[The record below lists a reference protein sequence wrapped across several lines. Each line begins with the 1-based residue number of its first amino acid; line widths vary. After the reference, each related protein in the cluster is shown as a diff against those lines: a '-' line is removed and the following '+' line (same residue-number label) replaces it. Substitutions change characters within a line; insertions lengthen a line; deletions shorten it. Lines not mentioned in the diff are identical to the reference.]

1 MSSNS
6 KIITPRKRDRRKAD
20 NQNIRFPLY
29 LESEIIEKDRRQYQ
43 DRRALG
49 YISEQKLFKG
59 VDWEYVEP
67 LLSPCP
73 IISLKSGE
81 ILLSPDTNNDK
92 LYLVRSGRLKITFDL
107 LNSEAESWFIESG
120 DFVGDMSI
128 IDETRP
134 CAYILADGACEVVA
148 VHQDIFWTCISHDVS
163 VSRNMLKIF
172 VERIRQTNQLAL
184 IAQEERLRFQ
194 HLQKEL
200 QAAKDIQLSI
210 LPCMPLYQNVN
221 KVRIYGI
228 MNSAKDVG
236 GDFFDVQLINNRY
249 LYISIGDV
257 SGKGMPA
264 ALFMVRTIT
273 MLRDTISR
281 TNSKLD
287 KIISHVN
294 NTLCENNHTNMFATL
309 FVACIDLEDG
319 SLEYI
324 NAGHNPVYIGNQT
337 NGYRFLQ
344 ESSGILVGIMNNTP
358 YVSATTQMQNGETIF
373 LYTDGVTE
381 AENSNKNLFGDTRL
395 KKILLT
401 LADTDPVELIN
412 GISNAITDF
421 VGDTP
426 QSDDITML
434 AVHYQI

>member
-1 MSSNS
+1 MSTNS
-6 KIITPRKRDRRKAD
+6 KIINPRKSDRRKAD

-29 LESEIIEKDRRQYQ
+29 LESEIIEKDRRQHK
-43 DRRALG
+43 DRRALD
-49 YISEQKLFKG
+49 YISEQKLFQG
-59 VDWEYVEP
+59 VIWEHVEP

-73 IISLKSGE
+73 IINLKPGA

-107 LNSEAESWFIESG
+107 SSEAESWFIESG

-134 CAYILADGACEVVA
+134 CAYILADEACEVVA
-148 VHQDIFWTCISHDVS
+148 VHQDVFWACISHDVS

-172 VERIRQTNQLAL
+172 VERIRQTNHLAL

-210 LPCMPLYQNVN
+210 LPCMPLCQDVN
-221 KVRIYGI
+221 KARIYGI

-236 GDFFDVQLINNRY
+236 GDFFDVQLIKERY
-249 LYISIGDV
+249 LYISVGDV

-281 TNSKLD
+281 QNSKLD
-287 KIISHVN
+287 KIICHVN
-294 NTLCENNHTNMFATL
+294 NTLCENNLTNMFATL

-319 SLEYI
+319 SLEYV
-324 NAGHNPVYIGNQT
+324 NAGHNPVFIGNQAK
-337 NGYRFLQ
+337 GYSLLQ
-344 ESSGILVGIMNNTP
+344 ESNGILVGIINNTP

-373 LYTDGVTE
+373 LYTDGV
-381 AENSNKNLFGDTRL
+381 AKVVVS
-395 KKILLT
+395 
-401 LADTDPVELIN
+401 
-412 GISNAITDF
+412 
-421 VGDTP
+421 VGP
-426 QSDDITML
+426 
-434 AVHYQI
+434 